1 MSDDAGAGPL
11 PSEQPEQGD
20 LFDAA
25 ARLKL
30 DLNDTGNAKR
40 LAAVLKG
47 EAIFVVG
54 RGWGVWDSRRYNFE
68 GGSARM
74 LSLAGCLQRLHE
86 EEAAALDTIPVSA
99 SRLQERMNEKGE
111 DEETATRRIKA
122 ERRRKRFEYA
132 KGCGN
137 IARIRNAIE
146 LAAASFLVDVAALD
160 RDRSVLQVENGTLD
174 LRAIATMPEAEE
186 DDERLARWQGALRP
200 HERAVLPT
208 RVASVR
214 YEPEAEAPEW
224 RRFIALIQPDEAERR
239 YLQRAMG
246 MLLGGRVGEVF
257 LALLGP
263 GGSGKSTVMRGV
275 EQVMGDYYQPCRVD
289 MILEHRNS
297 GGLGPTPEEAV
308 LPGARVYSTQEPR
321 EGSTLDAGKIKGL
334 TDGSKRQANPKN
346 KDLFNYIPVGVLV
359 LQANKL
365 PRVNDASNGFWRRCN
380 IVQFHVLLED
390 LPAEEQR
397 SEEYMAA
404 AIERERA
411 GILNWLLEGY
421 AMWRAE
427 GLAPPARVLALKGS
441 LRALADPVGQFLE
454 EKTEKGTGL
463 SVRTAELHKAFV
475 AWCEA
480 QGDKP
485 MSAKAFTA
493 TMLAMDYERFKRDV
507 WFWRG
512 LELADRSLLDGA

>member
-1 MSDDAGAGPL
+1 MTDDSAPL
-11 PSEQPEQGD
+11 PSETPEQGD

-25 ARLKL
+25 SRLKL
-30 DLNDTGNAKR
+30 DCNDTGNAKR
-40 LAAVLKG
+40 LAAVLQG
-47 EAIFVVG
+47 EARYVVG

-74 LSLAGCLQRLHE
+74 LALAGCLQRLHE
-86 EEAAALDTIPVSA
+86 EEAAALDTIPVSQ
-99 SRLQERMNEKGE
+99 SKLQERMAEKGE
-111 DEETATRRIKA
+111 DEATATRRIKA

-174 LRAIATMPEAEE
+174 LAALATAPEAEE
-186 DDERLARWQGALRP
+186 DHEREARWQGALRP
-200 HERAVLPT
+200 HDRSVLPT
-208 RVASVR
+208 RVASV
-214 YEPEAEAPEW
+214 PFDPMAQAPEW
-224 RRFIALIQPDEAERR
+224 RRFIGLIQPDAEERD
-239 YLQRAMG
+239 YLQRCMGAM
-246 MLLGGRVGEVF
+246 LGGRRGEWW
-257 LALLGP
+257 LAMLGP
-263 GGSGKSTVMRGV
+263 GGSGKSTCMRAL
-275 EQVMGDYYQPCRVD
+275 EAVMGDYFQPCRID

-308 LPGARVYSTQEPR
+308 LPGARIYSAQEPR
-321 EGSTLDAGKIKGL
+321 EGATLDAGKIKGL

-359 LQANKL
+359 MQANKM
-365 PRVNDASNGFWRRCN
+365 PRINDASGGFWRRCN

-390 LPAEEQR
+390 LPADEQR

-404 AIERERA
+404 AIDGERP

-421 AMWRAE
+421 AMWRAD
-427 GLAPPARVLALKGS
+427 GLRPPARVLALKGS

-454 EKTEKGTGL
+454 EKTEKGIGR
-463 SVRTAELHKAFV
+463 SVRTSELHKAFQK
-475 AWCEA
+475 WCEA

-512 LELADRSLLDGA
+512 LELTDRSLLEGD